1 MDERSWPGAELHI
14 GDVVLKIDSLRARCH
29 MTTIDPDTLEVD
41 PNVLRDIVRRFDGRL
56 ALNAS
61 VVRTGTIR
69 VGDSVRL
76 ERRPRFTV
84 LSEHA

>member
-1 MDERSWPGAELHI
+1 
-14 GDVVLKIDSLRARCH
+14 

-69 VGDSVRL
+69 VDDSVRL